1 MTMSKTA
8 IVPRVLALI
17 SAVARTPLW
26 VTIASTV
33 AALSLV
39 AVALTLFSEGTS
51 LEGLD
56 SGRMAFSFVVLL
68 VLAFVLFTTP
78 AISDRVRDL
87 IGAKGIVDS
96 LVISFTVGG
105 SLVVAAVPAGLWAL
119 LATGVDVSVWAPA
132 LGALVVEV
140 IVVAVLVGVAF
151 GTVARTGVATA
162 IAYSAISSLIVL
174 PLLALTTVAFMPGVE
189 QRITVT
195 SMDWPDDQNEIDPV
209 TGYPLNPVCKS
220 KNVQTQRFPP
230 YNLVWAVAP
239 TLPFTLVSEAVE
251 PAVVEFTNDMYGSMT
266 PTTSPVDL
274 FSTLSIESR
283 GMQLPVVED
292 FAYSECVALEETGQ
306 PYIDFYSGPQP
317 QTVIDS
323 TESGFG
329 VGLVGQA
336 TVSAAWII
344 GMLTGPRLRR
354 RS

>member
-87 IGAKGIVDS
+87 IGAKGVVDS

-174 PLLALTTVAFMPGVE
+174 PLLALTTVAFMPGIE
-189 QRITVT
+189 QRVTVRQ
-195 SMDWPDDQNEIDPV
+195 MDWPEDQNEIDPA
-209 TGYPLNPVCKS
+209 TGYPRNPVCNS
-220 KNVQTQRFPP
+220 SRVDTQTFAA
-230 YNLVWAVAP
+230 YNRVWAVAP
-239 TLPFTLVSEAVE
+239 IVPFTIVSEAVE
-251 PAVVEFTNDMYGSMT
+251 PEVVGWEATNYGST
-266 PTTSPVDL
+266 YAESAPVDL
-274 FSTLSIESR
+274 FSTLALTSR
-283 GMQLPVVED
+283 QMQLQIETKL
-292 FAYSECVALEETGQ
+292 SINECDVLEETGE
-306 PYIDFYSGPQP
+306 PYVDYYSGPSDKA
-317 QTVIDS
+317 VLES
-323 TESGFG
+323 TDSGFAAGLLGQG
-329 VGLVGQA
+329 VI
-336 TVSAAWII
+336 VSAWIA
-344 GMLTGPRLRR
+344 GMLIVPRLRR
-354 RS
+354 RP